1 MKDLY
6 SIRWGIWGTGA
17 MAHAFVQDLALAPGA
32 VVGGIASRHL
42 ATAQEAARELG
53 VARAYGSYEEL
64 LADPSID
71 IVYVATPNH
80 RHFPDTCAALEAGKA
95 VLCEKPFA
103 LDSEQAR
110 VMVELARGKGLFLME
125 AMWTRFLPSL
135 RTLLDRVQDG
145 VLGDPLFLRADFGFM
160 ARYDAHSRL
169 FDAGMGGGAL
179 YDIGVYPLFLA
190 LLLFG
195 PPEEVQALSV
205 QAPSGVDL
213 STLVLLRHG
222 DGRLS
227 QLSASF
233 ALDLECEAHLHGSR
247 GKLVLERMFHMPT
260 GLSLYNDT
268 GRHAIA
274 LPEREGH
281 GYQFQ
286 AMAAMDALRRGLF
299 ECPEWTLDQTLAL
312 AELVQRVRDSLRGP

>member
-1 MKDLY
+1 MQDLY
-6 SIRWGIWGTGA
+6 SIRWGIWGTVA

-32 VVGGIASRHL
+32 VAAAIASRHL
-42 ATAQEAARELG
+42 ATAEAAARELG
-53 VARAYGSYEEL
+53 VPKAYGSLEEL

-80 RHFPDTCAALEAGKA
+80 RHFPDTCSALQAGKA

-103 LDSEQAR
+103 LDTAQAKA
-110 VMVELARGKGLFLME
+110 MVELAREKGLFLME

-135 RTLLDRVQDG
+135 RTLIDRVREG
-145 VLGDPLFLRADFGFM
+145 VLGDPLFLRADFGFT

-169 FDAGMGGGAL
+169 FDASMGGGAL

-190 LLLFG
+190 YLLFG
-195 PPEEVQALSV
+195 SPDEVQALSV

-222 DGRLS
+222 EGRLS
-227 QLSASF
+227 QLAASF
-233 ALDLECEAHLHGSR
+233 ALDLDCEAHLHGTR

-260 GLSLYNDT
+260 ALALYNDT
-268 GRHAIA
+268 GRHGVA
-274 LPEREGH
+274 LPEKEGH

-286 AMAAMDALRRGLF
+286 AMAAMDALRRGLS
-299 ECPEWTLDQTLAL
+299 ECPDWTLDQTLAL
-312 AELVQRVRDSLRGP
+312 VELVQRVREALASS